1 MNFIHDGQPTLLSF
15 LIRTQATYRF
25 VPEMRIRYYLLFIN
39 LANGYILSNIM
50 SFNLLLN
57 LSS

>member
-1 MNFIHDGQPTLLSF
+1 MNFIHDEQPTLFSFFNSDSRYLS
-15 LIRTQATYRF
+15 LR
-25 VPEMRIRYYLLFIN
+25 PEMMIRYYLLFIN
-39 LANGYILSNIM
+39 LANGYILSNII

>member
-1 MNFIHDGQPTLLSF
+1 MNFIHDGQPTLFSFFNSDSHYLS
-15 LIRTQATYRF
+15 LR
-25 VPEMRIRYYLLFIN
+25 PEMRIRYYLLFIN
-39 LANGYILSNIM
+39 LANGYILSNII